1 MVKTTHGFRIPSDL
15 LPRCPV
21 CGKPMSMHLRM
32 DNTFVEDETW
42 HERSTAYQEFL
53 EQAMAHKPV
62 LLELGV
68 GFNTPGIIRYPF
80 ERIAAANPEAMLI
93 RVNKENA
100 EAGYIDLTNI
110 LSIQEDLKVTI
121 DKLKRLIMKITVF
134 DREL

>member
-1 MVKTTHGFRIPSDL
+1 
-15 LPRCPV
+15 
-21 CGKPMSMHLRM
+21 
-32 DNTFVEDETW
+32 
-42 HERSTAYQEFL
+42 
-53 EQAMAHKPV
+53 MAHKPV

-100 EAGYIDLTNI
+100 EASYIDLTNI
-110 LSIQEDLKVTI
+110 LSIQEDLKVAI

>member
-1 MVKTTHGFRIPSDL
+1 
-15 LPRCPV
+15 
-21 CGKPMSMHLRM
+21 
-32 DNTFVEDETW
+32 
-42 HERSTAYQEFL
+42 
-53 EQAMAHKPV
+53 MAHKPV